1 MPTSGDTLQAQF
13 AQDVKRTPQEYW
25 EIEGLNDEDITAE
38 LLDERVELSTVVPLW
53 DCGCDSDCEAHR
65 K

>member
-1 MPTSGDTLQAQF
+1 MSTSGDILRAQF

-25 EIEGLNDEDITAE
+25 EIEGLNDEDIAAE

-53 DCGCDSDCEAHR
+53 DCNCDADCGR
-65 K
+65 NYR

>member
-1 MPTSGDTLQAQF
+1 MLIDRATTRENSGGEQL
-13 AQDVKRTPQEYW
+13 EHW

-53 DCGCDSDCEAHR
+53 DCSCDTHCQMY
-65 K
+65 